1 MKIRIQAITENPTSL
16 LRKAGYTF
24 QRQESGELSFVRV
37 FGQSGYPRFHCYAKT
52 IDVDLHLN
60 LHLDQKKHT
69 YGTEVTRHHGEYE
82 NDGPIAEEVQR
93 LLKIF
98 GERATIV

>member
-1 MKIRIQAITENPTSL
+1 MKIFIKNITENPASL

-37 FGQSGYPRFHCYAKT
+37 FSQSGYPRFHCYAKVVG
-52 IDVDLHLN
+52 IDLSLN

-69 YGTEVTRHHGEYE
+69 YGTEATRHHGEYE
-82 NDGPIAEEVQR
+82 NEGPVQEETER
-93 LLKIF
+93 LLRIF
-98 GERATIV
+98 GSNASVL